1 MGWHGTLEPRPVR
14 PPAAARAASTPM
26 NGTLSALA
34 ATAAPTSIEGIGQPP
49 RRGARLDGIDFLRG
63 LVMIIMVLDHTRDYF
78 GASAVNP
85 RDVHEPA
92 LFLTRW
98 VTHFC
103 APVFVFLAGMSA
115 QLYGERVASRV
126 ALSRYLATRG
136 LWLAA
141 LELTIVRFGW
151 TFHPAPDVLFFQVI
165 WAIGVSMLVLA
176 ALVFMPRAAIVGVG
190 LGLVIGHHLLDGVV
204 AADLGPAGWLWHFVH
219 EPALLHPSAGLTV
232 LALYPLVPWIGVLA
246 LGYGLGP
253 VLALDPK
260 ERQRWLRGIGLAAC
274 CGFVLLR
281 ASNLYGD
288 PTPWSVEP
296 ELWATVLSFVNC
308 EKYPPSLSFLSMTLG
323 PALLAL
329 AHLDARA
336 TSVAA
341 SSGLLGRAKRAVV
354 TIGRVPLFFYVS
366 HIYLIHLVAVVAATL
381 TTGDA
386 GWLFE
391 ALPPMSKPSGYGV
404 SLATV
409 YAFWVAFIALLYV
422 PSRSFA
428 ALKARRRDW
437 WLSYL

>member
-1 MGWHGTLEPRPVR
+1 
-14 PPAAARAASTPM
+14 M
-26 NGTLSALA
+26 NGTLSALTG
-34 ATAAPTSIEGIGQPP
+34 TAPPTSIEVTGQPA
-49 RRGARLDGIDFLRG
+49 RRGVRVDAIDCLRG

-78 GASAVNP
+78 GGGTVNP
-85 RDVHEPA
+85 RDVHDPA

-115 QLYGERVASRV
+115 HLYGERVASRV
-126 ALSRYLATRG
+126 ALSRYLSTRG
-136 LWLAA
+136 LWLVA
-141 LELTIVRFGW
+141 LEVTIVRFGW
-151 TFHPAPDVLFFQVI
+151 SFHPAPDLLFFQVI
-165 WAIGVSMLVLA
+165 WAIGVSMLALA
-176 ALVFMPRAAIVGVG
+176 ALVFMPRAAIVSVG
-190 LGLVIGHHLLDGVV
+190 LGLVLGHHLLDGVA
-204 AADLGPAGWLWHFVH
+204 AADLGAAGWLWHFVH
-219 EPALLHPSAGLTV
+219 EPALIHPSAGLSV

-253 VLALDPK
+253 VLALHP
-260 ERQRWLRGIGLAAC
+260 EQRQRRLRSMGLAVC
-274 CGFVLLR
+274 GGFVLLR

-296 ELWATVLSFVNC
+296 ELWATALSFINC
-308 EKYPPSLSFLSMTLG
+308 EKYPPSLLYLSMTLG

-329 AHLDARA
+329 AYLDARA
-336 TSVAA
+336 TSAI
-341 SSGLLGRAKRAVV
+341 SGGRLGHARRAIV

-366 HIYLIHLVAVVAATL
+366 HIYLVHLAAVVAATL

-391 ALPPMSKPSGYGV
+391 GLPPMSKPSGYGF
-404 SLATV
+404 SLAAV
-409 YAFWVAFIALLYV
+409 YVFWVAFLVLLY
-422 PSRSFA
+422 PPNRWFA